1 MERGESIA
9 FELEGALLASGS
21 LFPYFMLVCLEA
33 GAGGP
38 LRAVVLLLA
47 APLLR
52 LLELAGL
59 EAAAVSAMIFLS
71 TAGLRVDDLKAV
83 AKATLPKFFM
93 EDLRRGALREFLNEG
108 GGGGGALRYVATAL
122 PRAMAEPFLREYLD
136 ADGVLGT
143 ELRTCMGFYTG
154 LTSAAGVMDGERRL
168 EALRV
173 ATAGTSVITV
183 GARRKHPHQSP
194 LSFYAKQPST
204 PPEDPKQPRPRSEY
218 PRPLIFHDGR
228 LVQRPTPLDFLT
240 VLVWLPFGIFLAVL
254 RVLIGLLAP
263 RQLTIMGLAA
273 TGMRIEIQGHQA
285 HLDAN
290 STMVKGSG
298 SHTLFVCNHRTLLD
312 PVLVSIVLQ
321 RKLTALT
328 YSLSRLSEVISP
340 IPTVRLARDRLQDG
354 VKMRSLVE
362 QGDVIV
368 CPEGTTCREPYLL
381 RFSPLFAKIVSDV
394 VPVAVTNGGSM
405 FYGTT
410 VRGHKC
416 FDCFFFLMNPRPFY
430 GLRFLE
436 KVVQPHGRQRSEYDV
451 ANEVQRSIGQS
462 IGFECTNLTRKDK
475 YRILAG
481 NDGLDPRM

>member
-194 LSFYAKQPST
+194 LSFYAV
-204 PPEDPKQPRPRSEY
+204 R
-218 PRPLIFHDGR
+218 
-228 LVQRPTPLDFLT
+228 
-240 VLVWLPFGIFLAVL
+240 
-254 RVLIGLLAP
+254 LLAP

>member
-1 MERGESIA
+1 MGRPELERGESIA
-9 FELEGALLASGS
+9 FELEGALLASPS
-21 LFPYFMLVCLEA
+21 IFPYFMLVCLEA

-38 LRAVVLLLA
+38 LRAVALLLA
-47 APLLR
+47 APLLC

-59 EAAAVSAMIFLS
+59 EAAAVSSMIFLS
-71 TAGLRVDDLKAV
+71 TVGLREDDLKAV

-93 EDLRRGALREFLNEG
+93 EDLQPGALRAFLAD
-108 GGGGGALRYVATAL
+108 GGGALRYVATAL

-136 ADGVLGT
+136 AHGVLGT

-154 LTSAAGVMDGERRL
+154 LASPAGIMTGGRRL
-168 EALRV
+168 EALRD

-183 GARRKHPHQSP
+183 GAQRQ
-194 LSFYAKQPST
+194 YWT
-204 PPEDPKQPRPRSEY
+204 PPEEPKQPLPRSEY

-240 VLVWLPFGIFLAVL
+240 ILLWLPFGIFLAVL

-263 RQLTIMGLAA
+263 RKLTVMGLAA
-273 TGMRIEIQGHQA
+273 TGMRIETQAHQA

-298 SHTLFVCNHRTLLD
+298 SSHTLFVCNHRTLLD

-340 IPTVRLARDRLQDG
+340 IPTVRLARDRLRDG
-354 VKMRSLVE
+354 AKMRSLIE
-362 QGDVIV
+362 RGDLIV

-381 RFSPLFAKIVSDV
+381 RFSPLFAKIVGDI

-410 VRGHKC
+410 ARGHKC

-436 KVVQPHGRQRSEYDV
+436 KVPPHGQRSEYDV
-451 ANEVQRSIGQS
+451 ANEVQRSIGQAV
-462 IGFECTNLTRKDK
+462 GFDCTNLTRKDK